1 MRPTRYRNLSGD
13 SGVTRYAI
21 GADHIEVQ
29 FDGPVVYTYD
39 ATRPG
44 VPHVERM
51 KLLAVAGRGLSTY
64 ISTHVKNEYSR
75 KRTGW

>member
-1 MRPTRYRNLSGD
+1 MRPRRYQNLSGD

-21 GADHIEVQ
+21 GTDRIDVQ
-29 FDGPVVYTYD
+29 FDGPFVYTYD
-39 ATRPG
+39 SARPG
-44 VPHVERM
+44 APHVERM

-64 ISTHVKNEYSR
+64 ISIHVKNEYSR